1 MKKILV
7 FVVLSLCLSSGALRS
22 QDLSGLSARWSD
34 SFVEWDLYGFDGE
47 DAQEERIGS
56 LQLRWLNLKD
66 DFSEWEYQC
75 GSQRGSIRLKWKD
88 DPNNWELRTFD
99 NETITMRTL
108 FNGDLRQWRV
118 TNNDFSLELRSKW
131 QNQLDEWLVEDRAR
145 GVFLHLYAARTR
157 PPRLADRRSSER
169 RGVARHAYGLGLLSH
184 FSRIAQ
190 NVKPIV

>member
-1 MKKILV
+1 MM
-7 FVVLSLCLSSGALRS
+7 LRS

-47 DAQEERIGS
+47 DAQEERIGH

-118 TNNDFSLELRSKW
+118 TNNDYSLELRSKW

-145 GVFLHLYAARTR
+145 GIFYIYTARERDPRDWLIDDRLSDEVSPAMRMALAFLAVFHGS
-157 PPRLADRRSSER
+157 P
-169 RGVARHAYGLGLLSH
+169 
-184 FSRIAQ
+184 
-190 NVKPIV
+190 KM